1 MLRLEFELRRKH
13 LTYGGFCR
21 EYDRVA
27 GSIDSHLIGTAPGR
41 AQFYRWLR
49 GDVKG
54 LPYPDRCRVLEAMF
68 PGCTVAELFGL
79 SGHGSANSQLV
90 VEDSGR
96 ADIETVF
103 ASRSDF
109 LQAMP
114 PQQWLGSARTVDL
127 MGISLNL
134 LCQQSTDTDIVRMP
148 EAGATIRCLFLDPA
162 GEHIAL
168 REAEEGHVP
177 GTLTNLTRLNIR
189 VLERLRRLVSAEVTG
204 RIEIRTYDAIPRFNL
219 TMVDGELCVMQ
230 PYLPHARGVE
240 SPTFVARRSN
250 RPAGIFST
258 FDNVFESAWSGA
270 RRAVSQ

>member
-1 MLRLEFELRRKH
+1 MLRLEIELRRKH

-27 GSIDSHLIGTAPGR
+27 ASIDAHLIGTAPGR

-54 LPYPDRCRVLEAMF
+54 LPYPDRCRVLQAMF

-79 SGHGSANSQLV
+79 SDPGSAPIIDHPTQT
-90 VEDSGR
+90 
-96 ADIETVF
+96 AAETVF

-109 LQAMP
+109 LRTMP
-114 PQQWLGSARTVDL
+114 PQQWLRNAQSLDL

-134 LCQQSTDTDIVRMP
+134 LCQQSTDSDIVRML

-162 GEHIAL
+162 GAHITM
-168 REAEEGHVP
+168 REAEEGHAP
-177 GTLTNLTRLNIR
+177 GTLTHLTRLNIG
-189 VLERLRRLVSAEVTG
+189 VLERLRGLVSDEVTG

-219 TMVDGELCVMQ
+219 TMVDRELCVMQ
-230 PYLPHARGVE
+230 PYLPHARGLE
-240 SPTFVARRSN
+240 SPTFVTRRSS

-258 FDNVFESAWSGA
+258 FDDVFRSAWNGA
-270 RRAVSQ
+270 REAIPQ